1 MPLYFLLVS
10 VVIRGCCLLC
20 LLALTWFPV
29 LVGGRTFLYERA
41 CGMCVVPFAESQFLL
56 LFGRYSVRPVKRP
69 PPHGG
74 AFVDAEQL
82 FHQRLRQSS

>member
-69 PPHGG
+69 PPPWRC
-74 AFVDAEQL
+74 V
-82 FHQRLRQSS
+82 R